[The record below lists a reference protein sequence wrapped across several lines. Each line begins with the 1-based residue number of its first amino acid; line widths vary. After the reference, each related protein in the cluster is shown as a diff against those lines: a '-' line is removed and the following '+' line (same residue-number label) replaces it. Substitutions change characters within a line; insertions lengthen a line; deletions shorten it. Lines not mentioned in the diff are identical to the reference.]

1 MSAAVTLPG
10 KLPAEALAIIQQGT
24 PKPLNQAAA
33 VAPTPEVKPAE
44 VRVVP
49 SEPVATAK
57 PKPVREA
64 KVETV
69 AYVSLTAR
77 VPAEIQSALLK
88 ASSERK
94 IRKVRPYSQQDIIT
108 EALKSWLQKNG
119 HLD

>member
-10 KLPAEALAIIQQGT
+10 KLPAEALAIIQQGN
-24 PKPLNQAAA
+24 PKPLNQTAA
-33 VAPTPEVKPAE
+33 VIPNPEVKPSE
-44 VRVVP
+44 VKVVV
-49 SEPVATAK
+49 SEPAAVTK
-57 PKPVREA
+57 PKPVRET

-77 VPAEIQSALLK
+77 VPSEIQSALLK

-94 IRKVRPYSQQDIIT
+94 IKKIRPYSQQDIIT